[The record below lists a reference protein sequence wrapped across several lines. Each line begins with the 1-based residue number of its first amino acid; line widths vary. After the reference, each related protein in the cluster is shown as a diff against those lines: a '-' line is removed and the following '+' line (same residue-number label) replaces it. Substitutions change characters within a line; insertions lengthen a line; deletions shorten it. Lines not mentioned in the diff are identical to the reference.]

1 MASKSKGLRRNEMER
16 ALKKLAELHAAS
28 AVDYELRGPF
38 SENFS
43 RGIYNV
49 DMKEMFDSNYDF
61 NFTFVVDDCLST
73 WPELDKRI
81 IDKMVSDI
89 ACEFLVLN
97 VSFHWNR
104 KTGATSSSTS

>member
-1 MASKSKGLRRNEMER
+1 MASKSKGLRRKEMEL

-43 RGIYNV
+43 RGIYNA

-61 NFTFVVDDCLST
+61 NFTFVVNDCLST

-81 IDKMVSDI
+81 IDKMVRPLH
-89 ACEFLVLN
+89 ANFL
-97 VSFHWNR
+97 
-104 KTGATSSSTS
+104 A